1 MGSWTSGRACCS
13 FLYFFLKSSNHI
25 NISLNLQSRAPPREI
40 MVEILKAL
48 QELNVCWKK
57 NGHYNM
63 KCRWCLGAPDIHDM
77 LDVNNSFLGDSTNM
91 DKDDANGRLPAVIK
105 FEMQVFGSCLHC
117 LNFVC
122 HEYILDI

>member
-1 MGSWTSGRACCS
+1 
-13 FLYFFLKSSNHI
+13 
-25 NISLNLQSRAPPREI
+25 